1 MFWLEK
7 VISDNLGDD
16 FWNITLI
23 NELET
28 SSARNPMSNAYFAA
42 LNFLGAPVLFS
53 KRMVGD
59 LYDPSIKVRKKRLEK
74 HHIFPKNYLIEN
86 YGFDKNKDKSK
97 INQIANFTFL
107 EFEEN
112 IEISDMSPEEYF
124 NILKKRFTE

>member
-1 MFWLEK
+1 
-7 VISDNLGDD
+7 
-16 FWNITLI
+16 
-23 NELET
+23 
-28 SSARNPMSNAYFAA
+28 MSN
-42 LNFLGAPVLFS
+42 
-53 KRMVGD
+53 
-59 LYDPSIKVRKKRLEK
+59 RKKRLEK